1 MAASTPCEWT
11 LQVIPSAHQFIVY
24 LGEGYVP
31 REYENQR
38 LRHSFLLLLLFV
50 TPSLLMHLIVA
61 PVVNPTL
68 PSLWAEPKN
77 YRYLSV
83 LA

>member
-1 MAASTPCEWT
+1 MIASS
-11 LQVIPSAHQFIVY
+11 I
-24 LGEGYVP
+24 GEST
-31 REYENQR
+31 R
-38 LRHSFLLLLLFV
+38 LSFSNHLRASLESGTICIAPYRHSFLLLLPFV

-77 YRYLSV
+77 YRYLSL